1 MREFSGIDQRCL
13 CCHGTGRVA
22 EAACRECVD
31 GLWADAVKI
40 TFDEKH
46 LIAAFSLLGAVLT
59 IAVLLQLYSHSQA
72 AGGQST
78 RREASHSAAAESLA
92 QSQTLIFLM

>member
-22 EAACRECVD
+22 GVACRECVE

-46 LIAAFSLLGAVLT
+46 LVAALSLLCAVLT
-59 IAVLLQLYSHSQA
+59 IAVLLQIYGRGEAS
-72 AGGQST
+72 GGQST
-78 RREASHSAAAESLA
+78 RREAPRAAAAESLA
-92 QSQTLIFLM
+92 QSQTLIFLT